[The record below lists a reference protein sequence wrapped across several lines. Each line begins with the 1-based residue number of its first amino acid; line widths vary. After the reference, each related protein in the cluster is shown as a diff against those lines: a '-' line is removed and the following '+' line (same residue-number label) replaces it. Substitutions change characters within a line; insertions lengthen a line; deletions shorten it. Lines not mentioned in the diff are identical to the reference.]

1 MHAMT
6 GSAKGAPR
14 AHRVPGRHWHWR
26 VASRRRALL
35 VRGSA
40 AALLAVVGPGLLAG
54 LSDDDP
60 AGITTYSILGADHG
74 YELIW
79 VLVVATAMLILY
91 HAIAVRL
98 GAVTGQG
105 LAGLIRERFGVRTA
119 FAMTTVLAVAN
130 LGTTAAEFAGIAAAL
145 DIAGVPRQISVPAA
159 AIGVSWLVIGSQFKR
174 VEHVLLLLAAT
185 LSAYIL
191 AGILAEPDWSAA
203 ARGALVPSLG
213 LGRTEVLVITATI
226 GTTIAPW
233 GLAFIQSYAV
243 DKRLRPQDLGLERVD
258 VVTGAVLTGV
268 IGFFVVVACAATL
281 HVSGQSIEDARDAA
295 IALEPLAGAWSA
307 RLFGAGL
314 LGAALLAVAVVPL
327 ATAYSVAEMF
337 GTESRL
343 DDRVGEARVFYGTY
357 LGTMAIGATIV
368 LIPSVPLV
376 PVLYLTQALNAIL
389 LVPLLF
395 VLNRLSSDPELMG
408 EHVNSG
414 GVRILA
420 WLATATLI
428 VCVSALGIVSLI

>member
-1 MHAMT
+1 VN
-6 GSAKGAPR
+6 R
-14 AHRVPGRHWHWR
+14 LRI
-26 VASRRRALL
+26 
-35 VRGSA
+35 A
-40 AALLAVVGPGLLAG
+40 AFLGVLGPGILAG

-130 LGTTAAEFAGIAAAL
+130 LGTTAAEFAGIASAL

>member
-1 MHAMT
+1 
-6 GSAKGAPR
+6 
-14 AHRVPGRHWHWR
+14 
-26 VASRRRALL
+26 
-35 VRGSA
+35 
-40 AALLAVVGPGLLAG
+40 
-54 LSDDDP
+54 
-60 AGITTYSILGADHG
+60 
-74 YELIW
+74 
-79 VLVVATAMLILY
+79 MLILY

-119 FAMTTVLAVAN
+119 FAMTTVLAIAN
-130 LGTTAAEFAGIAAAL
+130 LGTTAAEFAGIASAL

-428 VCVSALGIVSLI
+428 VCVSALGIVSVI

>member
-1 MHAMT
+1 MN
-6 GSAKGAPR
+6 R
-14 AHRVPGRHWHWR
+14 LRI
-26 VASRRRALL
+26 
-35 VRGSA
+35 A
-40 AALLAVVGPGLLAG
+40 AFLGVLGPGILAG

-119 FAMTTVLAVAN
+119 FAMTTVLVIAN
-130 LGTTAAEFAGIAAAL
+130 LGTTAAEFAGIASAL

-191 AGILAEPDWSAA
+191 AGILAGPDWSAA

-281 HVSGQSIEDARDAA
+281 HVSGQSIDDARDAA

-314 LGAALLAVAVVPL
+314 LGAALLAVAIVPL

-357 LGTMAIGATIV
+357 LGTMAIGAAIV

-408 EHVNSG
+408 EHVNRG

-428 VCVSALGIVSLI
+428 VCVSALGIVSVI

>member
-1 MHAMT
+1 M
-6 GSAKGAPR
+6 
-14 AHRVPGRHWHWR
+14 
-26 VASRRRALL
+26 
-35 VRGSA
+35 
-40 AALLAVVGPGLLAG
+40 
-54 LSDDDP
+54 
-60 AGITTYSILGADHG
+60 
-74 YELIW
+74 
-79 VLVVATAMLILY
+79 
-91 HAIAVRL
+91 
-98 GAVTGQG
+98 
-105 LAGLIRERFGVRTA
+105 
-119 FAMTTVLAVAN
+119 
-130 LGTTAAEFAGIAAAL
+130 
-145 DIAGVPRQISVPAA
+145 
-159 AIGVSWLVIGSQFKR
+159 
-174 VEHVLLLLAAT
+174 
-185 LSAYIL
+185 
-191 AGILAEPDWSAA
+191 
-203 ARGALVPSLG
+203 
-213 LGRTEVLVITATI
+213 ITATI

-281 HVSGQSIEDARDAA
+281 HVSGQSIDDARDAA

-327 ATAYSVAEMF
+327 ATAYSVAETF

-428 VCVSALGIVSLI
+428 VCVGALGIVSVI

>member
-1 MHAMT
+1 M
-6 GSAKGAPR
+6 
-14 AHRVPGRHWHWR
+14 
-26 VASRRRALL
+26 SRLRI
-35 VRGSA
+35 A
-40 AALLAVVGPGLLAG
+40 AFLAVLGPGVLAG

-79 VLVVATAMLILY
+79 VLVLATATLILY

-119 FAMTTVLAVAN
+119 FAMTTILVVAN
-130 LGTTAAEFAGIAAAL
+130 LGTTAAEFAGVASAL
-145 DIAGVPRQISVPAA
+145 DLAGIPRAVSVPAA
-159 AIGVSWLVIGSQFKR
+159 AIGVSWLVIGAQFKR

-191 AGILAEPDWSAA
+191 AGALAGPDWPAA
-203 ARGALVPSLG
+203 ARGAVVPSLS
-213 LGRTEVLVITATI
+213 LGRADVLVITATV

-258 VVTGAVLTGV
+258 VVVGAVLTGV
-268 IGFFVVVACAATL
+268 IGFFVVIACAATL
-281 HVSGQSIEDARDAA
+281 HASGRSIEDARDAA

-314 LGAALLAVAVVPL
+314 LGAALLAVAIVPL
-327 ATAYSVAEMF
+327 STAYSVAETF

-343 DDRVGEARVFYGTY
+343 DDRLGEARIFYGTY
-357 LGTMAIGATIV
+357 LGTMAIAAVIV
-368 LIPSVPLV
+368 LIPAVPLV
-376 PVLYLTQALNAIL
+376 PVLYLSQALNAIL

-395 VLNRLSSDPELMG
+395 VLNRLASDGRLMG
-408 EHVNSG
+408 DHVSG
-414 GVRILA
+414 RIVRALSWA
-420 WLATATLI
+420 ATALLI
-428 VCVSALGIVSLI
+428 ACVVALGVVSVI

>member
-1 MHAMT
+1 
-6 GSAKGAPR
+6 
-14 AHRVPGRHWHWR
+14 
-26 VASRRRALL
+26 
-35 VRGSA
+35 
-40 AALLAVVGPGLLAG
+40 
-54 LSDDDP
+54 
-60 AGITTYSILGADHG
+60 
-74 YELIW
+74 
-79 VLVVATAMLILY
+79 
-91 HAIAVRL
+91 
-98 GAVTGQG
+98 
-105 LAGLIRERFGVRTA
+105 
-119 FAMTTVLAVAN
+119 MTTVLAVAN
-130 LGTTAAEFAGIAAAL
+130 LGTTAAEFAGIASAL

-327 ATAYSVAEMF
+327 ATAYSVAETF

-357 LGTMAIGATIV
+357 LGTMAIGATIG
-368 LIPSVPLV
+368 LISVRPPRPGALPHAGPQRHPARPAAV
-376 PVLYLTQALNAIL
+376 RAEPVVQRSRAHGRAREQRRSPHTRVARDRDPDRVRWRSRHRLGDQPARLT
-389 LVPLLF
+389 
-395 VLNRLSSDPELMG
+395 RS
-408 EHVNSG
+408 
-414 GVRILA
+414 
-420 WLATATLI
+420 
-428 VCVSALGIVSLI
+428 

>member
-1 MHAMT
+1 VN
-6 GSAKGAPR
+6 R
-14 AHRVPGRHWHWR
+14 LRI
-26 VASRRRALL
+26 
-35 VRGSA
+35 A
-40 AALLAVVGPGLLAG
+40 AFLGVLGPGILAG

-105 LAGLIRERFGVRTA
+105 LAGLIREQFGVRTA
-119 FAMTTVLAVAN
+119 FAMTTVLAIAN
-130 LGTTAAEFAGIAAAL
+130 LGTTAAEFAGIASAL

-428 VCVSALGIVSLI
+428 VCVSALGIVSVI

>member
-1 MHAMT
+1 
-6 GSAKGAPR
+6 
-14 AHRVPGRHWHWR
+14 V
-26 VASRRRALL
+26 SRLRT
-35 VRGSA
+35 A
-40 AALLAVVGPGLLAG
+40 AFLAVLGPGILAG

-119 FAMTTVLAVAN
+119 FAMTTILVVAN
-130 LGTTAAEFAGIAAAL
+130 LGTTAAEFAGIASAL

-191 AGILAEPDWSAA
+191 AGLLAGPDWSAA
-203 ARGALVPSLG
+203 ARGAVVPSLG
-213 LGRTEVLVITATI
+213 LGRTEVLVITATV

-243 DKRLRPQDLGLERVD
+243 DKRLRPEDLGLERVD

-281 HVSGQSIEDARDAA
+281 HVSGRSIDDARDAA
-295 IALEPLAGAWSA
+295 TALEPLAGAWSA

-314 LGAALLAVAVVPL
+314 LGAALLAVAIVPL

-343 DDRVGEARVFYGTY
+343 DDRVDEARIFYGTY
-357 LGTMAIGATIV
+357 LGTMAIAAAIV

-408 EHVNSG
+408 KHVTG
-414 GVRILA
+414 HAVRVLA
-420 WLATATLI
+420 WCATATLI
-428 VCVSALGIVSLI
+428 ACVGALGVVSVL